1 MTAPLRIDVL
11 TLFPR
16 MFDSPFAESIVARAR
31 AGRTPRSRGARH
43 PLAHDGQ
50 APCRGRHA
58 IRRRRGHGA
67 QARAAHDARS
77 ERRAGADGHVVLL
90 SAQGRLFD
98 QAAARRLASVGHLV
112 LVCGHYE
119 GVDERVV
126 ESDVHEE
133 LSIGDYVL
141 TGGELAAMVVIDAV
155 TRLVPDVIDPESL
168 AHESHTDGLLEGP
181 QYTRPPE
188 FEGRRVPPVL
198 VSGDHGAIAKWRR
211 AESIRRTAERRPD
224 LLGDA
229 KLTPAERARLPRAP
243 ARRASVSDS
252 DLVEAYRSGVGSYR
266 IAARFGI
273 SPATVRV
280 RLRAAGVRLRA
291 ARSVQRGPSAGGS
304 HSHAGDRTHGP
315 TARDTLRRLACDD
328 PRPTEE
334 GEAVAFCYPSLTP

>member
-1 MTAPLRIDVL
+1 MTASLRIDVL

-31 AGRTPRSRGARH
+31 QAGRLELEVHDIRSHTSDKHHVADDTPYGGGAGMVLKPE
-43 PLAHDGQ
+43 PLT
-50 APCRGRHA
+50 RA
-58 IRRRRGHGA
+58 IRS
-67 QARAAHDARS
+67 AR
-77 ERRAGADGHVVLL
+77 GADGHVVLL

-98 QAAARRLASVGHLV
+98 QAAARRLASARHLV

-126 ESDVHEE
+126 EADVDEE

-155 TRLVPDVIDPESL
+155 TRLVPDVIDAESL

-188 FEGRRVPPVL
+188 FEGRKVPPVL

-211 AESIRRTAERRPD
+211 TESIRRTAERRPD
-224 LLGDA
+224 LLADA
-229 KLTPAERARLPRAP
+229 KLTPAERARLPRTP
-243 ARRASVSDS
+243 ARKASVNDA

-280 RLRAAGVRLRA
+280 RLRGAGVRLRA
-291 ARSVQRGPSAGGS
+291 ARSVQRS
-304 HSHAGDRTHGP
+304 P
-315 TARDTLRRLACDD
+315 TAAEVTRLRATGLTLRQLAVHFGVSHVTILDRLKKGK
-328 PRPTEE
+328 R
-334 GEAVAFCYPSLTP
+334 

>member
-16 MFDSPFAESIVARAR
+16 MFESPFAESIVARAR
-31 AGRTPRSRGARH
+31 QAGRLTLEVHDIRSHTTDKHHVADDTPYGGGAGMVLKPE
-43 PLAHDGQ
+43 PLT
-50 APCRGRHA
+50 RA
-58 IRRRRGHGA
+58 IRAARGG
-67 QARAAHDARS
+67 
-77 ERRAGADGHVVLL
+77 DGHVVLL

-98 QAAARRLASVGHLV
+98 QAAARRLASAGHLV

-126 ESDVHEE
+126 ESDVDEE

-141 TGGELAAMVVIDAV
+141 TGGELGAMVVIDAV
-155 TRLVPDVIDPESL
+155 TRLVPDVIDAGSL
-168 AHESHTDGLLEGP
+168 EHESHTEGLLEGP

-229 KLTPAERARLPRAP
+229 KLTPAERARLPRPP
-243 ARRASVSDS
+243 ARRATVNVA
-252 DLVEAYRSGVGSYR
+252 DLAEAYRSGIGSYR

-291 ARSVQRGPSAGGS
+291 ARGVQRGPTVTEVTRMRATGLTVRQLATHFGVS
-304 HSHAGDRTHGP
+304 HVTILDRLKKAKH
-315 TARDTLRRLACDD
+315 
-328 PRPTEE
+328 
-334 GEAVAFCYPSLTP
+334 

>member
-1 MTAPLRIDVL
+1 MTESLRIDVL

-16 MFDSPFAESIVARAR
+16 MFESPFAESIVARAR
-31 AGRTPRSRGARH
+31 QAGRLELEVRDIRSHTTDKHHVADDTPYGGGAGMVLKPE
-43 PLAHDGQ
+43 PLT
-50 APCRGRHA
+50 RA
-58 IRRRRGHGA
+58 IRATRGT
-67 QARAAHDARS
+67 
-77 ERRAGADGHVVLL
+77 DGHVVLL
-90 SAQGRLFD
+90 SAQGRPFD
-98 QAAARRLASVGHLV
+98 QAAARRLASAQHLV

-126 ESDVHEE
+126 ESDVDEE

-155 TRLVPDVIDPESL
+155 TRLVPGVIDAESL
-168 AHESHTDGLLEGP
+168 AHESHTEGLLEGP

-188 FEGRRVPPVL
+188 FEGRNVPAIL

-211 AESIRRTAERRPD
+211 TESIRRTAERRPD
-224 LLGDA
+224 LLEGA

-243 ARRASVSDS
+243 ARKGIANDA

-291 ARSVQRGPSAGGS
+291 SRSVLRGPTVTEVTRLRATGLTVRQLAAHFSVS
-304 HSHAGDRTHGP
+304 HVTILDRLKK
-315 TARDTLRRLACDD
+315 AKR
-328 PRPTEE
+328 
-334 GEAVAFCYPSLTP
+334 

>member
-1 MTAPLRIDVL
+1 MTDPLRIDVL

-31 AGRTPRSRGARH
+31 EAGRLALEVHDIRSHTTDKHHVADDTPYGGGAGMVLKPE
-43 PLAHDGQ
+43 PLTK
-50 APCRGRHA
+50 A
-58 IRRRRGHGA
+58 IRA
-67 QARAAHDARS
+67 AR
-77 ERRAGADGHVVLL
+77 GADGHVVLL

-155 TRLVPDVIDPESL
+155 TRLVPDVIDAESL

-243 ARRASVSDS
+243 ARRASVNDA

-291 ARSVQRGPSAGGS
+291 ARSVQRGPSAAEVARMRATGLTVRQLATHFGVS
-304 HSHAGDRTHGP
+304 HVTIL
-315 TARDTLRRLACDD
+315 ARLKKAKR
-328 PRPTEE
+328 
-334 GEAVAFCYPSLTP
+334 